1 MLHIHGPQE
10 GSNTKKGSRD
20 SGIKAGPERL
30 LKKIGLIMAN
40 SHVRILCLSLTAL
53 TLSCQTLK
61 ETWQKVTWRTGVATG
76 IGCGAGLALGAVID
90 EYNRKKDT
98 EKKKKEVFVIFRK
111 AKEFNQGKIVGLAAG
126 CLAGLG
132 TGIYLDL
139 MHADMEGQFK
149 ERGITLEKVQSRS
162 GTTEELLVKMDG
174 DVSFDTGKADLSGV
188 AATNVGTLKEALE
201 KYPETQL
208 RIWGHTD
215 GTGSRAINQP
225 LSENRAAEVARKL
238 DLKSSRIAE
247 MKGWANDRPLP
258 GKSRSGDVRENR
270 RVEIFILPAGKEVP

>member
-1 MLHIHGPQE
+1 MFQI
-10 GSNTKKGSRD
+10 STRT
-20 SGIKAGPERL
+20 L
-30 LKKIGLIMAN
+30 LGVLI
-40 SHVRILCLSLTAL
+40 LTS
-53 TLSCQTLK
+53 LSCQTLK
-61 ETWQKVTWRTGVATG
+61 DTWQKLGWRTGVATG
-76 IGCGAGLALGAVID
+76 IGCGAGLALGTVID

-111 AKEFNQGKIVGLAAG
+111 AKEFNQGKMVGLAAG

-174 DVSFDTGKADLSGV
+174 DISFDTGKADLSGV
-188 AATNVGTLKEALE
+188 AASNVSTLREALQ
-201 KYPETQL
+201 KYPETQV

-215 GTGSRAINQP
+215 GTGTRAINQP
-225 LSENRAAEVARKL
+225 LSENRATQVARTL
-238 DLKSSRIAE
+238 DLNSSRIAE

-258 GKSRSGDVRENR
+258 GKSRTGDVRENR
-270 RVEIFILPAGKEVP
+270 RVEIFILPAKSS